1 MTCETVVVGLNWVGD
16 NILALPTYK
25 ALQHR
30 FRNEGGIAVAV
41 PPNIATLF
49 GLEEHESSSFLVM
62 ELVDGRPI
70 DELARDEEL
79 DLPARVRLVE
89 QVAEAVAAALQIALP
104 APISM
109 AVSRSSFST
118 RVPIQ
123 VAAQN
128 TPATTI
134 TSITTPARPTPI
146 TSWKVT
152 RKPYS
157 TMPARSSMPLA

>member
-1 MTCETVVVGLNWVGD
+1 MPSVPNTTTV
-16 NILALPTYK
+16 AM
-25 ALQHR
+25 
-30 FRNEGGIAVAV
+30 
-41 PPNIATLF
+41 ATDTLWA
-49 GLEEHESSSFLVM
+49 G
-62 ELVDGRPI
+62 
-70 DELARDEEL
+70 ARITGSA
-79 DLPARVRLVE
+79 ART
-89 QVAEAVAAALQIALP
+89 AAAPQIALP
-104 APISM
+104 APISIE
-109 AVSRSSFST
+109 VSRSSFST